1 MNPEYFMFL
10 YIYTCMFVYICT
22 HICICKNTC
31 MCVCIYLHIFGDLN
45 WFLLSRDS
53 NTNTYLKLP
62 QGKLGEG
69 ETMNPVGC
77 QMVMEPSLCHRAT
90 WSIRQ
95 PFSLSLLHFS
105 EAL

>member
-1 MNPEYFMFL
+1 MYVCVHM
-10 YIYTCMFVYICT
+10 YTYVYVKT
-22 HICICKNTC
+22 RV
-31 MCVCIYLHIFGDLN
+31 CVCIYIYVYIFGDLN

-77 QMVMEPSLCHRAT
+77 QMVLEPSLYHRAT

-95 PFSLSLLHFS
+95 PFSLSAAFF
-105 EAL
+105 